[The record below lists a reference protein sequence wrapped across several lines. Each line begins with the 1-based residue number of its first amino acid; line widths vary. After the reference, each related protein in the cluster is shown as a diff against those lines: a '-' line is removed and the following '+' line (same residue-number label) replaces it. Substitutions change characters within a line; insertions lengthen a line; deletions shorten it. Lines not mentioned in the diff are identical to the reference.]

1 MNTNLKYRGRIAQTG
16 IYLRKFLRMFVY
28 QNDWKVLPMCAIIAA
43 AVTFVVGGNLFVTQ
57 EGTLMG
63 SFALVCVCI
72 WNGFFNS
79 IQVVC
84 RERGIVKREHRA
96 GLHMSSYVM
105 AQVIY
110 QFLLCAAQTAI
121 VLLICRA
128 AKIKLPDQGIITR
141 WGVLD
146 LGITLFLVTFASD
159 MMALAISCVM
169 RNTTAA
175 MTVMPFMM
183 IFQLLL
189 SGGFFQLSGFAAK
202 LRVVSASYWGL
213 NSICAVGRYNELGMV
228 TLWNTIFKF
237 KDIEVLDQKPLLE
250 LIRMVEQ
257 EGKRDDF
264 LLWSG
269 SYNTNALFNT
279 TAENVTH
286 CWLVLLLIAAI
297 SVLLA
302 IIALEF
308 IDRDRR

>member
-28 QNDWKVLPMCAIIAA
+28 QNDWKVLPMCAVIAA
-43 AVTFVVGGNLFVTQ
+43 AVTFVVGGNLFVTP

-84 RERGIVKREHRA
+84 RERSIVKREHRA

-110 QFLLCAAQTAI
+110 QFLLCAAQTVI

-128 AKIKLPDQGIITR
+128 AKIKLPEQGILTR

-228 TLWNTIFKF
+228 TLWNTMFKF

-250 LIRMVEQ
+250 LIRKVEQ

-269 SYNTNALFNT
+269 SYNTNALFT
-279 TAENVTH
+279 STPENVTH

>member
-1 MNTNLKYRGRIAQTG
+1 MNKNLRHRGRLAQTM
-16 IYLRKFLRMFVY
+16 IYLRKNLRMFLY
-28 QNDWKVLPMCAIIAA
+28 HSDWKVLPMCAIIAA

-84 RERGIVKREHRA
+84 RERDIVKREHRA
-96 GLHMSSYVM
+96 GLHMSAYVG

-110 QFLLCAAQTAI
+110 QSLLCLIQTVI
-121 VLLICRA
+121 VLIICHV
-128 AKIKLPDQGIITR
+128 AKIVLPQQGIMTR
-141 WGVLD
+141 WGVVD

-159 MMALAISCVM
+159 MMALAISCIM

-175 MTVMPFMM
+175 MTVMPFML

-202 LRVVSASYWGL
+202 LRVLSASYWGI
-213 NSICAVGRYNELGMV
+213 NSVCAVGRYNEQGMV
-228 TLWNTIFKF
+228 TLWNTVFKF
-237 KDIEVLDQKPLLE
+237 RNIEFMGEKPLLKIIQAIE
-250 LIRMVEQ
+250 KEGMVN
-257 EGKRDDF
+257 DF

-269 SYNTNALFNT
+269 SYNTNGLFVST
-279 TAENVTH
+279 LENVQK
-286 CWLVLLLIAAI
+286 CWFALLII
-297 SVLLA
+297 SLVSVLLA
-302 IIALEF
+302 VIALEF